1 MNLLTLLVIL
11 AALATITALVC
22 GISAMTSG
30 GEVGHRRS
38 EEWMVWRVGLQALTL
53 ALMVFALYQ
62 ARF

>member
-11 AALATITALVC
+11 AALATVAALVC
-22 GISAMTSG
+22 GVSSMAAS

-38 EEWMVWRVGLQALTL
+38 EEWMAWRVGLQAVTL
-53 ALMVFALYQ
+53 ALMVLALYQ